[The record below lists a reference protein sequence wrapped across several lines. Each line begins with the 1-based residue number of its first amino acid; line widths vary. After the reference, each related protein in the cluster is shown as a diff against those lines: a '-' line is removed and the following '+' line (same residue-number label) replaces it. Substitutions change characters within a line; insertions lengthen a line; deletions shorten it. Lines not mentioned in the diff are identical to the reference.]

1 MPSRVVNH
9 FQNFILLLLLA
20 SKSSQSHDNTT
31 PTPRS
36 PPSSSS
42 SSPATTIHTFPTT
55 TTLLFFHFRASLV
68 VSHPILRLSR
78 SSPPSSTAPSM
89 SDHANLLAR
98 DHPFSP
104 LPLQPCRSP
113 PPRIHTSLVVL
124 LDRLLPAIES
134 LQVDDLRGVE

>member
-55 TTLLFFHFRASLV
+55 TTLLFFHFRASL
-68 VSHPILRLSR
+68 
-78 SSPPSSTAPSM
+78 
-89 SDHANLLAR
+89 LAR

-113 PPRIHTSLVVL
+113 PPRIHTSLVVF
-124 LDRLLPAIES
+124 LDRLLPAVES
-134 LQVDDLRGVE
+134 LQLDDLCG